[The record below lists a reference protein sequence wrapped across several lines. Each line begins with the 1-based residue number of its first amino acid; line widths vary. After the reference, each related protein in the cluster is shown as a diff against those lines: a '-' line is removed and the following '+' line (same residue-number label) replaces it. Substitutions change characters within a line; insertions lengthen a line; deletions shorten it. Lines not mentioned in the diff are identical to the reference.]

1 MRTPGPKTSVRLV
14 PVVQA
19 NYPPSERDETVAEPR
34 RGKDLIKKT
43 QEGMGMLSTSG
54 SPENENRPPSAEDND
69 TIRDSLAT
77 QSIQVEPVDIGSPV
91 ITHCQGR
98 NRLAK

>member
-1 MRTPGPKTSVRLV
+1 
-14 PVVQA
+14 
-19 NYPPSERDETVAEPR
+19 
-34 RGKDLIKKT
+34 
-43 QEGMGMLSTSG
+43 MLSTSG